1 MAPHGKELSED
12 LRIRIVA
19 LHKDGLGFK
28 KFGNSLE
35 LSYSTVAR
43 VIQMFSKMGF
53 IRNRPHKCRSKK
65 LSPCAVRQV
74 QKLASKN
81 RRMSAASIALEVAE
95 VEGQLVS
102 AQTIHHT
109 LQQVGLHGRRPR
121 RKSLLKLA
129 HKKACKQFAEDNLS
143 KSMNYWNHVLW
154 SDETKVN
161 LFDSDGVQY
170 LWWRPGQEYQENGA
184 MVWGC
189 MTTAGTGE
197 LRFIEGNMDSNMYC
211 DILKQKMMPSLQKLF
226 SNITT
231 TPNTLSRWLLPCCW
245 RWRWRWWS
253 GQVYLQTWTYW
264 AHVGHPQ
271 AEGGEAPCV

>member
-1 MAPHGKELSED
+1 M
-12 LRIRIVA
+12 
-19 LHKDGLGFK
+19 
-28 KFGNSLE
+28 
-35 LSYSTVAR
+35 AR
-43 VIQMFSKMGF
+43 VIQRFSKTGF
-53 IRNRPHKCRSKK
+53 TRNRPRKGRSKK

-102 AQTIHHT
+102 AQIIRHT

-121 RKSLLKLA
+121 RKPLLKLA
-129 HKKACKQFAEDNLS
+129 HKKACKLFAEDNLA

-154 SDETKVN
+154 SDESKVN
-161 LFDSDGVQY
+161 LFDSDGVQHA
-170 LWWRPGQEYQENGA
+170 WRRPWRGVPRKIVSCLQSMNGGGSI

-189 MTTAGTGE
+189 MTTTGE
-197 LRFIEGNMDSNMYC
+197 LRFIEGNMDSNMYY

-231 TPNTLSRWLLPCCW
+231 TPNTR
-245 RWRWRWWS
+245 
-253 GQVYLQTWTYW
+253 
-264 AHVGHPQ
+264 
-271 AEGGEAPCV
+271 